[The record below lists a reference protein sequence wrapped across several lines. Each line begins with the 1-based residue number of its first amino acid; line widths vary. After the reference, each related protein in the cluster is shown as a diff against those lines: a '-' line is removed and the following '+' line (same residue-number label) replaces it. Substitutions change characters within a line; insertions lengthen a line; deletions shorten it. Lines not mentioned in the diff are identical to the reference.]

1 MFYKGDGKAGE
12 GNSRDFFFCMQ
23 EPSFLESEEK
33 RIAASEG
40 LSCDTQNLCKINHI
54 YMNCKYLSSKSKLY
68 HSKV

>member
-33 RIAASEG
+33 GLQPLRASVV
-40 LSCDTQNLCKINHI
+40 THRT
-54 YMNCKYLSSKSKLY
+54 YAKLTTFI
-68 HSKV
+68 

>member
-1 MFYKGDGKAGE
+1 MEKLEKETAE
-12 GNSRDFFFCMQ
+12 IFFCMQ
-23 EPSFLESEEK
+23 EPFFLESGEK